1 MTNFHVP
8 AGSIVVGVDGSE
20 DAARA
25 VSWAAVQA
33 DLENRPLALVH
44 TAEQILLLGSG
55 WLDAQGVDRVR
66 LDAAVNRAAEAVL
79 AHACERARE
88 AAPEIE
94 VTTHLVREDAR
105 DALVDISAD
114 AHLVVVGS
122 RGLGPVRS
130 AVLGSVSASVAKR
143 ADCPVVV
150 CRPTGAGGAPA
161 TGVVVGVD
169 GTAGSVD
176 VLEFAFAQA
185 SLHRAPLTVMH
196 CFWDV
201 RAATNGPGPVP
212 ADGGNPSAESD
223 LRLLLAEC
231 VAGLAE
237 KYPDVAVSAELARGL
252 VDECLADRSP
262 DAGLLVV
269 GRTAPTGWARFL
281 HSSCALAVLER
292 AHTTVAVVPEP
303 VVGEEH

>member
-1 MTNFHVP
+1 MTNFHAP
-8 AGSIVVGVDGSE
+8 PGSIVVGVDGSE

-25 VSWAAVQA
+25 VGWAAVQA
-33 DLENRPLALVH
+33 DLENRRLALVH
-44 TAEQILLLGSG
+44 SAEQVLLLGSG
-55 WLDAQGVDRVR
+55 WLDAQGVDRVG
-66 LDAAVNRAAEAVL
+66 LEAALNRGAEAVL
-79 AHACERARE
+79 ARARE
-88 AAPEIE
+88 RAQEEAPDVE

-105 DALVDISAD
+105 IALVDASAD

-130 AVLGSVSASVAKR
+130 LLGSVSASVARR

-150 CRPTGAGGAPA
+150 CRPTDAGGSPA
-161 TGVVVGVD
+161 SGVVVGVD
-169 GTAGSVD
+169 GTPGSVD

-185 SLHRAPLTVMH
+185 SLHRAPLTVMQ

-201 RAATNGPGPVP
+201 RAATNGPGPVD
-212 ADGGNPSAESD
+212 AGGGSSNAETDLQLLVAES
-223 LRLLLAEC
+223 

-237 KYPDVAVSAELARGL
+237 KYPDVAVTEELARGL

-262 DAGLLVV
+262 EAALLVV
-269 GRTAPTGWARFL
+269 GRASPTGWTRFV

-292 AHTTVAVVPEP
+292 ARTTVAVVPEP
-303 VVGEEH
+303 VRGEEH

>member
-8 AGSIVVGVDGSE
+8 PGSIVVGVDGSE

-44 TAEQILLLGSG
+44 SAEQVLLLGSG

-79 AHACERARE
+79 AHAREQAQE
-88 AAPEIE
+88 AAPEVE
-94 VTTHLVREDAR
+94 VTTHLVRDDAR
-105 DALVDISAD
+105 IALVDASAD
-114 AHLVVVGS
+114 AHLVVMGS

-130 AVLGSVSASVAKR
+130 ALLGSVSASVAKH
-143 ADCPVVV
+143 ANCPVVV
-150 CRPTGAGGAPA
+150 CRPAVTGGAPA
-161 TGVVVGVD
+161 AGVVVGID

-176 VLEFAFAQA
+176 VLEYAFAQA

-196 CFWDV
+196 CFSDV
-201 RAATNGPGPVP
+201 RETNGPVP
-212 ADGGNPSAESD
+212 ADGETPSAVSD
-223 LRLLLAEC
+223 LRLLVAESI
-231 VAGLAE
+231 AGLAE
-237 KYPDVAVSAELARGL
+237 KYPDVAVTEALARGL

-262 DAGLLVV
+262 ESALLVV
-269 GRTAPTGWARFL
+269 GRTLPTGWTRFM
-281 HSSCALAVLER
+281 HSSAALAVLER

-303 VVGEEH
+303 FRGEEH